1 MPAVALVLFAALAAA
16 DDPVVLEF
24 TTRNCPACRTVEP
37 VVRGLA
43 AEGFPVRQV
52 DGTAQPQLVQ
62 QYKVRGYPTFVLVAG
77 GREAGRIEGVASR
90 ERLIGLLK
98 PATAATEPIAK
109 EVVRGQSPETGRS
122 AASPLEATVRLHVH
136 DLNGNGAGVGTGT
149 IIDTHY
155 NEESKAEE
163 ALVITCGH
171 LFRESQG
178 KGKIMV
184 ELFVGGQVSKVEGQL
199 LDFDDKKD
207 IALVTIWPGVKV
219 TPVQVAPA
227 SFVSRPQDRVFTVGC
242 SNGQDPTV
250 QESRVNAIN
259 RFAGKPNITVAGLPA
274 NGRSGGGLFSAEG
287 LLIGVCNAANE
298 EDNEGLYASLPT
310 VHWQLD
316 KFNLQAIYQR
326 AEVASSVASE
336 TQEPVVENVIPVS
349 APARSF
355 SPAAAPVQR
364 PLPDLA
370 REMPR
375 SAPLVEETG
384 LVADDDTEVV
394 CIVRSKRNPESQ
406 SEVFVVDRVDSD
418 LLSRITNAA
427 RQSAQARLS
436 SRGQVQ
442 PADRF
447 ARENRAG
454 QQPVVRGQMK

>member
-1 MPAVALVLFAALAAA
+1 MPAVALVLFAAFAAA

-24 TTRNCPACRTVEP
+24 TSRNCPACRTVEP

-98 PATAATEPIAK
+98 PAIAATEPIAK
-109 EVVRGQSPETGRS
+109 VVVRGQSPETSRS
-122 AASPLEATVRLHVH
+122 APSPLEATVRLHVQ

-163 ALVITCGH
+163 ALLITCGH

-178 KGKIMV
+178 KGKIIV
-184 ELFVGGQVSKVEGQL
+184 ELFVGGQISKVEGQL

-207 IALVTIWPGVKV
+207 IALVTIWPGVRV

-326 AEVASSVASE
+326 AEAASDVAV
-336 TQEPVVENVIPVS
+336 EPKAPALESIPVA
-349 APARSF
+349 APARTFALAS
-355 SPAAAPVQR
+355 APVQR

-384 LVADDDTEVV
+384 LAADDDTEVV

-418 LLSRITNAA
+418 LLSRITTAA

-442 PADRF
+442 PADRI
-447 ARENRAG
+447 ARENPAG
-454 QQPVVRGQMK
+454 EQPVVRGQMR